1 MADIKVHYY
10 AHGANGSFVLQ
21 HPLVL
26 GHESCGIIT
35 ALPSSLPPNCAL
47 KVGDRVAPEV
57 GLPCRTCP
65 TCTKGRYNLC
75 PSLRFKSSAKTH
87 PHLDGTLVEYMHHP
101 LSLLHKLPEGMDLEL
116 AALAEPLAVVLHA
129 WHRARLEGGMRILV
143 IGAGAVGLLA
153 CAVATAYGA
162 SEVIATDIE
171 ESKLSFAQERGWV
184 TGTYTLPRGPR
195 VGGKESL
202 ELAKANWAT
211 MRESNVVKGRGLEDG
226 FDAVIECTGVETCMQ
241 LAPLASVTGG
251 KAVFVGM
258 GTQELLLPVG
268 LSLIREVDLVG
279 VFRYANTYPEALAL
293 LGSGKLGD
301 VGKMITQRYP
311 LHEAGKA
318 FEALKKGRDE
328 EGNYVIKAMVGSVPE

>member
-1 MADIKVHYY
+1 MHYY
-10 AHGANGSFVLQ
+10 AHGANGSFVLR

-35 ALPSSLPPNCAL
+35 SLPNPLPPNCPL

-57 GLPCRTCP
+57 GLPCRVCP
-65 TCTKGRYNLC
+65 HCTEGRYNLC
-75 PSLRFKSSAKTH
+75 PTLRFKSSAKTH
-87 PHLDGTLVEYMHHP
+87 PHLDGTLVEYMNHP
-101 LSLLHKLPEGMDLEL
+101 LSLLHKLPEGMPLEL

-129 WHRARLEGGMRILV
+129 WHRGNLRSGSKILV
-143 IGAGAVGLLA
+143 LGAGAVGLLA
-153 CAVATAYGA
+153 CAVASAFGCV
-162 SEVIATDIE
+162 EVIAADIE
-171 ESKLSFAQERGWV
+171 PAKLQFAQDRGWV

-195 VGGKESL
+195 VSGKDAL
-202 ELAKANWAT
+202 ETAKENWEA
-211 MRESNVVKGRGLEDG
+211 MSQSELVKGKGLGDG
-226 FDAVIECTGVETCMQ
+226 FDAVVECTGVEGCMQ
-241 LAPLASVTGG
+241 LAVLSARTGG

-268 LSLIREVDLVG
+268 QSLIREVDLVG

-311 LHEAGKA
+311 LEEAGKA
-318 FEALKKGRDE
+318 FEALKNGRDE
-328 EGNYVIKAMVGSVPE
+328 EGRYVIKAMVGSVPE